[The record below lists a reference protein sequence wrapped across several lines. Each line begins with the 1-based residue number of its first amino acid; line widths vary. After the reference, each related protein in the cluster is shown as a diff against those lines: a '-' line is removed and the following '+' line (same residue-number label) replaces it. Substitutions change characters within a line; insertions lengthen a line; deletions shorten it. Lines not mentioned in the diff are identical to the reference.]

1 MSLLTDALRL
11 KEGRRPSK
19 GGTGP
24 SLPPFRGPNR
34 GYFIGSILVLVFSIV
49 VGLACWKG
57 AWALEKLEELAGFQ
71 PVLPAKLA
79 KESNSLDLA
88 KETVPSP
95 VVVEAVKMEGMK
107 GIDEIE
113 KPVAAKIPAKGENLL
128 QSVSLNPPLVA
139 MGEEKKKGEDL
150 LVKSAEKKVEE
161 KKVEEKA
168 PTRNAVM
175 EEKKPALVV
184 DGERVVAEVPVG
196 GLKPMKVELDEA
208 GLVLEKPEEREK
220 KRINGVEAFLRSL
233 HIQGVRLQ
241 GKDSRILVDGVPIG
255 VGEKVG
261 SMGLVLESVE
271 PQKLIFSDAGGK
283 KYPKSY

>member
-19 GGTGP
+19 RGTGP

-34 GYFIGSILVLVFSIV
+34 GYWVGGILVLVFSLV

-71 PVLPAKLA
+71 PAFPPKVA
-79 KESNSLDLA
+79 KESNSLDLV

-95 VVVEAVKMEGMK
+95 VVLEAVKMEETKAM
-107 GIDEIE
+107 DVQE
-113 KPVAAKIPAKGENLL
+113 KPVVTKIPAQGETLL
-128 QSVSLNPPLVA
+128 QSASINPPLVP
-139 MGEEKKKGEDL
+139 MGEQKKRDEDL
-150 LVKSAEKKVEE
+150 LVKSSEKKA
-161 KKVEEKA
+161 EEKA
-168 PTRNAVM
+168 PTTNAVVM
-175 EEKKPALVV
+175 EKKKPVLAMEA
-184 DGERVVAEVPVG
+184 ERVVAEVPVG
-196 GLKPMKVELDEA
+196 GLKPIKVELDEA

-220 KRINGVEAFLRSL
+220 KRVDGVEAFLRSL
-233 HIQGVRLQ
+233 HVQGVRLQ